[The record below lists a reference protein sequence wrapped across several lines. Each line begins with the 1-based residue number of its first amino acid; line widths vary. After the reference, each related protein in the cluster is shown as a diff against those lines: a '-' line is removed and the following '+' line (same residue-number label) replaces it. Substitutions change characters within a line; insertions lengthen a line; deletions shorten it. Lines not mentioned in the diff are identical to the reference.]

1 VVLIKEKLEVYVN
14 VYKVICKY
22 TKTGDLKFISHLDIL
37 RLMQRAICRAKLP
50 AKYSE
55 GFNPHIK
62 IAFGFPLSLGVESV
76 GEYFELEL
84 TEKVD
89 IEKLVD
95 ALNDVLPNKMK
106 IMGAKYY
113 EGKDSLMTMC
123 NYAEYLIN
131 IEAIN
136 IDIENLNALLAKMA
150 NEGVTYIKEKK
161 NKAKNKVTKK
171 EINTKDFIHY
181 TKAKIINDEKI
192 IIEVVFKTSGEGSM
206 KVSDFIKVLEENNI
220 VIDYYSAMK
229 VESLSEDLKPIL

>member
-1 VVLIKEKLEVYVN
+1 M
-14 VYKVICKY
+14 YKVICKY

-37 RLMQRAICRAKLP
+37 RLMQRAICRANLP

-62 IAFGFPLSLGVESV
+62 IAFGFPLSLGVESI

-89 IEKLVD
+89 IEKLIN
-95 ALNDVLPNKMK
+95 ALNNVLPNKVK

-113 EGKDSLMTMC
+113 EGKESLMTLC

-131 IEAIN
+131 IESSN
-136 IDIENLNALLAKMA
+136 IDIENLNTLLAKMV
-150 NEGVTYIKEKK
+150 NEGLTYTKEKK
-161 NKAKNKVTKK
+161 KKAKNKTVIK
-171 EINTKDFIHY
+171 EVNTKDFIHY
-181 TKAKIINDEKI
+181 TSAKKVNDEKA

-206 KVSDFIKVLEENNI
+206 KVSDFINVIEENNI
-220 VIDYYSAMK
+220 VVDYYSAMK
-229 VESLSEDLKPIL
+229 VESLGKDLKPIL

>member
-1 VVLIKEKLEVYVN
+1 M
-14 VYKVICKY
+14 YKVICKY

-37 RLMQRAICRAKLP
+37 RLMQRAICRANLP

-62 IAFGFPLSLGVESV
+62 IAFGFPLSLGVESM

-84 TEKVD
+84 TEHVQ

-95 ALNDVLPNKMK
+95 SLNNVLPNKVK

-113 EGKDSLMTMC
+113 EGKESLMTLC

-131 IEAIN
+131 IEAAS
-136 IDIENLNALLAKMA
+136 IDINHLNDLLSKMKTD
-150 NEGVTYIKEKK
+150 GLTYTKEKK
-161 NKAKNKVTKK
+161 SKGKNKIVKK

-181 TKAKIINDEKI
+181 VNAKLINDEKAT
-192 IIEVVFKTSGEGSM
+192 IEVVFKTSGEGSM

-229 VESLSEDLKPIL
+229 VESLGADLKPIL